1 TTNAATTITG
11 LDNISYTIQIRPDAS
26 SLAACTVSLPA
37 VTLNEPTVVGSS
49 AAITKVITCSTPTG
63 ATIEVTGTG
72 GTPGYTYSIDN
83 GGSFQASS
91 TFTGL
96 TAGNYNAVVRDS
108 NNCDSPAFAITV
120 APALGLTFTAVPTT
134 CFNGSNGEIVV
145 TVAAG
150 GNGNNQFIINGG
162 SPQTPTPATSN
173 TYTFS
178 GLSAG
183 TYTIDVID
191 GAGCSGTQQSVTIN
205 DQLTGTA

>member
-1 TTNAATTITG
+1 GTITIEAVNFTTSYQYSTDGGTNWVTTTNAATTITG

-26 SLAACTVSLPA
+26 SLAACTISLPA

-96 TAGNYNAVVRDS
+96 TA
-108 NNCDSPAFAITV
+108 
-120 APALGLTFTAVPTT
+120 
-134 CFNGSNGEIVV
+134 
-145 TVAAG
+145 
-150 GNGNNQFIINGG
+150 
-162 SPQTPTPATSN
+162 
-173 TYTFS
+173 
-178 GLSAG
+178 
-183 TYTIDVID
+183 
-191 GAGCSGTQQSVTIN
+191 
-205 DQLTGTA
+205 